1 MFLKPADVNTVAG
14 TTEGIEA
21 EMFYHIFLQF
31 LDLLLDPY
39 VLGNA
44 AIYSWLL

>member
-1 MFLKPADVNTVAG
+1 MSLKPADVNTVAG

-21 EMFYHIFLQF
+21 EMFYHILLQF

-44 AIYSWLL
+44 AIYSRLL